1 MRAME
6 KAFLALAVPVL
17 LSGCGGAA
25 ERAPHPPTASAG
37 DKKHQLEAA
46 KADCMKQK
54 GFKYVA
60 FVSKQ
65 EWPLQDDKRNSGD
78 YSAMRKFRE
87 KYGFG
92 VFAMHVYP
100 KEMGNPAVKPD
111 NPEINPNWEIQSS
124 LSKTQMS
131 AYRKASDACT
141 VTAVKQVLGLDVKSD
156 MDYYAQMS
164 KASTRAIESTLNSD
178 PQLVELASAMAT
190 CLKGKGYS
198 ISDTTPKAMSE
209 TGSKQFIDQEDR
221 LGRAQRDDIPDVPP
235 PVKEGEIPM
244 RYAPTLTP
252 EEARPYLSKEIKA
265 ALDDLECGKDFY
277 AAYLPKELV
286 IQKQIDEQ
294 FGM

>member
-1 MRAME
+1 MRPRRT
-6 KAFLALAVPVL
+6 FLALAAVAV

-25 ERAPHPPTASAG
+25 ESAPPSPTAG

-65 EWPLQDDKRNSGD
+65 KWALQDDKRDSGD
-78 YSAMRKFRE
+78 YSVMRKFRE

-100 KEMGNPAVKPD
+100 KEFGNPAVKPD
-111 NPEINPNWEIQSS
+111 NPEINPNWAIQSS

-131 AYRKASDACT
+131 AYRKASDACMA
-141 VTAVKQVLGLDVKSD
+141 VAVKQVLGLDVKSD
-156 MDYYAQMS
+156 MDYYAQLN
-164 KASTRAIESTLNSD
+164 KASNRAIESTLNSD
-178 PQLVELASAMAT
+178 PRLVELASAMAT

-198 ISDTTPKAMSE
+198 ISDTTPKALSE
-209 TGSKQFIDQEDR
+209 RGTKQFADQEDR

-235 PVKEGEIPM
+235 PLKEGEIPM
-244 RYAPTLTP
+244 RYSPTLTP
-252 EEARPYLSKEIKA
+252 EEARPYLAKEIKA

-277 AAYLPKELV
+277 AAYLPKDLA
-286 IQKQIDEQ
+286 IQKQIYEQ